1 MSRRL
6 PPLISLRVFEA
17 VARHLSFTSAA
28 NELHVTQA
36 AVSHQVK
43 KLEEWLGVTLFLR
56 LNRSIKLT
64 KEGEAYAKP
73 LSEAFDAMAQ
83 ATDSIL
89 KNKGPQSINIATFDS
104 IAANWLAPRIRKF
117 QESHPEVA
125 IKIVTQ
131 NSYSD
136 FSSNDVDVEIRYGDG
151 NWPKRHVVK
160 IADEDIF
167 PVCSPKLLGRKRKLK
182 SYGDVTEYGLI
193 HDEMVMEWSDWL
205 SAAKVD
211 TTDADKGMRYN
222 HSHIVIQSAIAGEGM
237 ALGRGLLVADELEKG
252 RLIAPCDLKV
262 PSKFSYYLVCPQ
274 EMSDQNWISAFQD
287 WLLGEAAVT
296 MAYYG

>member
-1 MSRRL
+1 MTRRL

-56 LNRSIKLT
+56 LNRTIKLT

-73 LSEAFDAMAQ
+73 LSEAFDVMTA
-83 ATDSIL
+83 ATDGIL
-89 KNKGPQSINIATFDS
+89 KNIGPQSINIATFDS

-117 QESHPEVA
+117 QQNHPEVA
-125 IKIVTQ
+125 IKVMTR

-151 NWPKRHVVK
+151 AWPKHHVVK

-182 SYGDVTEYGLI
+182 KFADVMNYSLI

-211 TTDADKGMRYN
+211 TSDADKGLRYN
-222 HSHIVIQSAIAGEGM
+222 HSHIVIQTAIAGEGM

-252 RLIAPCDLKV
+252 HLIAPCDLKI

-274 EMSDQNWISAFQD
+274 ELSDQVWIKTFRD
-287 WLLGEAAVT
+287 WLLKEAAVT

>member
-1 MSRRL
+1 MGRRL

-28 NELHVTQA
+28 DELHVTQA

-43 KLEEWLGVTLFLR
+43 KLEEWLGITLFLR

-73 LSEAFDAMAQ
+73 LTAAFDALAS
-83 ATDSIL
+83 ATDDIL
-89 KNKGPQSINIATFDS
+89 KDNGSQSINIATFDS

-117 QESHPEVA
+117 QEHSPDSA

-131 NSYSD
+131 NFYSD

-151 NWPKRHVVK
+151 NWPNNYVVK
-160 IADEDIF
+160 IADEEIF
-167 PVCSPKLLGRKRKLK
+167 PVCSPKLLGRKRKLNNVDDLQDY
-182 SYGDVTEYGLI
+182 SLI
-193 HDEMVMEWSDWL
+193 HDEMVMEWNDWL
-205 SAAKVD
+205 SEAGGAKMKAAK
-211 TTDADKGMRYN
+211 GLRYN

-237 ALGRGLLVADELEKG
+237 ALGRSLLIADDLDKG
-252 RLIAPCDLKV
+252 RLIAPFEFKIQ
-262 PSKFSYYLVCPQ
+262 SKFSYYLVCPK
-274 EMSDQNWISAFQD
+274 ELADQAWIATFRD
-287 WLLGEAAVT
+287 WLLEEAAHT

>member
-1 MSRRL
+1 MGRRL

-28 NELHVTQA
+28 DELHVTQA

-73 LSEAFDAMAQ
+73 LTQAFDALAL
-83 ATDSIL
+83 ATDAIL
-89 KNKGPQSINIATFDS
+89 KDTGPQSINIATFDS

-117 QESHPEVA
+117 QENSPEVA
-125 IKIVTQ
+125 IKIVTR

-151 NWPKRHVVK
+151 GWANQYVIK

-182 SYGDVTEYGLI
+182 NVEDAKNYSLI
-193 HDEMVMEWSDWL
+193 HDEMVMEWTDWL
-205 SAAKVD
+205 EAAGAS
-211 TTDADKGMRYN
+211 TANATKGLRYN

-237 ALGRGLLVADELEKG
+237 ALGRSLLVANELESG
-252 RLIAPCDLKV
+252 RLIAPFDLKIR
-262 PSKFSYYLVCPQ
+262 SKFSYYLVCPK
-274 EMSDQNWISAFQD
+274 ELADQLWIETFRN
-287 WLLGEAAVT
+287 WLLEEAANT